1 MKSRELIKKYFD
13 FFASKDHAIIPSA
26 PLVPENDPTVL
37 FTTAGM
43 HPLVP
48 YLLGETHPKGNRL
61 VDVQLCVRT
70 VDIDEVGDSSH
81 HTFFEM
87 LGNWSLGDYWKE
99 ESISWSY
106 EFLTKD
112 LGLEGDKLWVTCF
125 EGDKDAPKDTESAE
139 VWEKLGIPK
148 SKIYFLNKVEN
159 WWGPSGLTGPCGP
172 DTEIFYD
179 ITGKPCGKT
188 CAPGDNCGRFFEI
201 WNNVF
206 MQYNKT
212 EAGEFEPL
220 PQKNVDTGMGVDR
233 TTAVLSGLK
242 DDYKVDDLWGNIISK
257 TEDVTKTSYDKQP
270 KPIRIIADHARAS
283 VFIAAEGVTPSNK
296 EHGYVLRRLIRRA
309 VRHAKQLG
317 IESAFMGDIAD
328 VVIDVFKDDYSHVKD
343 SKKNIIETITQ
354 EETKFMT
361 TLSKGLREIEKIDTL
376 DGKSAFFLYET
387 YGFPVELTEEIAKDR
402 GQKVDKKVFEKEF
415 EKHKELSRTAS
426 SGKFKGGLADNSE
439 EVTKLHTTTH
449 LLHKAL
455 RLVLGDNVSQ
465 KGSNITS
472 ERLRFD
478 FSHPNKLTDEEISKV
493 EEIINDQVEKDL
505 PVQFEVKKYEEAI
518 NEGAL
523 AFFGERYPDEV
534 KVYTI
539 GKGNWFSKE
548 VCGGPHVSSTGEI
561 GRVRIKKQE
570 KIGADLMRVYAI
582 VEPAR
587 DE

>member
-1 MKSRELIKKYFD
+1 MSSRELIKKYFD

-505 PVQFEVKKYEEAI
+505 PVQFEVKEYEEAI